1 MNHFEFYGLP
11 LSFVLDTADLRKRYY
26 QISRETHPD
35 FHTQA
40 SAAQQAEMLDRSAYN
55 NVAYNTLNDPDAR
68 MRYVLTIKGLI
79 GDEQNLPV
87 LPQDFLM
94 EMMEINEALMEL
106 EFDPAGYSKLLAQ
119 LESVEN
125 AINQTVAEDI
135 AHWTDSPNQ
144 EARLMRI
151 REFYLK
157 KRYLLRIRENLSK
170 FASP

>member
-1 MNHFEFYGLP
+1 MNYFEFYGLP
-11 LSFVLDTADLRKRYY
+11 LSFVLDAADLRKRYY

-40 SAAQQAEMLDRSAYN
+40 TVAQQAEMLDRSAHN
-55 NVAYNTLNDPDAR
+55 NAAYNTLNDPDAR
-68 MRYVLTIKGLI
+68 MRYVLTLKGLI

-106 EFDPAGYSKLLAQ
+106 EFDPSGYSKVLEQ
-119 LESVEN
+119 LESVEK
-125 AINQTVAEDI
+125 ALNQAVTEDVE
-135 AHWTDSPNQ
+135 HWTDGPGQ
-144 EARLMRI
+144 EERLMRI